1 MPLGLHRLMQAMN
14 ALGTL
19 WILALMVLINSDVIG
34 RNLFGAPILGV
45 PEMTSLS
52 IVGIVFLQLADT
64 LRCGRF
70 TRADILLDSL
80 KRRRPAAADLL
91 QAVFHAI
98 GALLMAAILWAAW
111 APLGSVRST
120 PESASASGPQA
131 SSNPSGAVL
140 AKSIRATLAPCP
152 AAARATAAPRI
163 PNAPVTATMRG
174 WLKSVPKAV
183 RLPSPARGEGSQG
196 A

>member
-1 MPLGLHRLMQAMN
+1 MGPVAAEPTLASMDSYQRTMPLGLHRLMQAMN

-34 RNLFGAPILGV
+34 RNLFNAPILGV

-70 TRADILLDSL
+70 TRAEILLDSL

-91 QAVFHAI
+91 QAVSWTAREQLSRRWV
-98 GALLMAAILWAAW
+98 ATMAADRAAKARRGSCMRPCWPAAW
-111 APLGSVRST
+111 VRR
-120 PESASASGPQA
+120 
-131 SSNPSGAVL
+131 N
-140 AKSIRATLAPCP
+140 
-152 AAARATAAPRI
+152 
-163 PNAPVTATMRG
+163 
-174 WLKSVPKAV
+174 
-183 RLPSPARGEGSQG
+183 
-196 A
+196 

>member
-34 RNLFGAPILGV
+34 RNLFSAPILGV

-111 APLGSVRST
+111 APLVDSVRIFEYVGAVGSFPIRLIT
-120 PESASASGPQA
+120 LLGLATTMICFALLASADLQ
-131 SSNPSGAVL
+131 
-140 AKSIRATLAPCP
+140 
-152 AAARATAAPRI
+152 
-163 PNAPVTATMRG
+163 
-174 WLKSVPKAV
+174 
-183 RLPSPARGEGSQG
+183 RLFRRRHHE
-196 A
+196 

>member
-1 MPLGLHRLMQAMN
+1 MGPVAAEPTLASMDSYQRTMPLGLHRLMQAMN

-34 RNLFGAPILGV
+34 RNLFNAPILGV

-70 TRADILLDSL
+70 TRAEILLDSL

-111 APLGSVRST
+111 APLVDSVRIFEYVGAVGSFQIPVWPIRLIT
-120 PESASASGPQA
+120 LLGLATTLICFALLASADLQ
-131 SSNPSGAVL
+131 
-140 AKSIRATLAPCP
+140 
-152 AAARATAAPRI
+152 
-163 PNAPVTATMRG
+163 
-174 WLKSVPKAV
+174 
-183 RLPSPARGEGSQG
+183 RLFRRRHHE
-196 A
+196 